1 MEDFYLTINSD
12 SSVYSTNSHDH
23 FTTLLSKPVRLTGR
37 WEIGLAQIHL
47 SNDYKIL
54 LDNLDLKMK
63 VEEKTRIKIEPVT
76 EKNIRLT
83 SSHFMEEQKIYN
95 ENHELVLTMKIDER
109 ELLSLWVLKEG
120 VTVVSPA
127 YDIPTRLSVRELAH
141 VVTIKPEKQM
151 TQVYAFTIKI
161 KEPVKFKTIIT
172 TNEYDFNIDTLDHD
186 LATKL
191 PQDCYIANKHLTVG
205 PDSTLHL
212 SDSLKQ
218 ALNLINNHLTPGVYP
233 IDFVDLADFN
243 TFYVLSDLVESQFVG
258 EKFLPLLRTVSG
270 SKIYNKV
277 YYIPLSRNVFQSFEV
292 HIITDTNQIPLFKT
306 QTRLVLHVRKC

>member
-1 MEDFYLTINSD
+1 M
-12 SSVYSTNSHDH
+12 
-23 FTTLLSKPVRLTGR
+23 
-37 WEIGLAQIHL
+37 
-47 SNDYKIL
+47 
-54 LDNLDLKMK
+54 
-63 VEEKTRIKIEPVT
+63 
-76 EKNIRLT
+76 
-83 SSHFMEEQKIYN
+83 
-95 ENHELVLTMKIDER
+95 
-109 ELLSLWVLKEG
+109 
-120 VTVVSPA
+120 
-127 YDIPTRLSVRELAH
+127 
-141 VVTIKPEKQM
+141 
-151 TQVYAFTIKI
+151 
-161 KEPVKFKTIIT
+161 
-172 TNEYDFNIDTLDHD
+172 
-186 LATKL
+186 
-191 PQDCYIANKHLTVG
+191 G

-258 EKFLPLLRTVSG
+258 ENFLPLLRTVSG